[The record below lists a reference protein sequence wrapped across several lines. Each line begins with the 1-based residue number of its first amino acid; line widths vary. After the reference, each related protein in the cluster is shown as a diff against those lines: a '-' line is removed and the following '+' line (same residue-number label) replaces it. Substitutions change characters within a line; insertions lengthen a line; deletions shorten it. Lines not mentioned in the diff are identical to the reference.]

1 LKQASLS
8 QQAYDCIKQKIVS
21 LELPPGAVINEGR
34 LREELKLGRTPI
46 REALKQLALEKLVT
60 IVPRRGM
67 FVTDIRIN
75 DLGRLFEVRL
85 ELESLAARLAA
96 ERGSMAAWKRMEQ
109 ALSTLDE
116 ERADNET
123 LIAIDQDCHKIIY
136 EAANNVFLHDTL
148 VTYYAHS
155 LRLWYYFLADLAD
168 MTTAIIEHRRILDAL
183 RAGQPERAGRL
194 MAGHI
199 QAFHDEIQAV
209 MLGSV
214 VAGTAPA

>member
-1 LKQASLS
+1 MKPTSLS

-34 LREELKLGRTPI
+34 LQADLGLGRTPI

-67 FVTDIRIN
+67 FVTDIRIT

-85 ELESLAARLAA
+85 ELESLAAQLAA
-96 ERGSMAAWKRMEQ
+96 ERGSTAAWDRMERVL
-109 ALSTLDE
+109 AGLDADD
-116 ERADNET
+116 ADNET
-123 LIAIDQDCHKIIY
+123 LIAIDQACHHIIY
-136 EAANNVFLHDTL
+136 EAASNVFLHDTL
-148 VTYYAHS
+148 VTYYALS

-168 MTTAIIEHRRILDAL
+168 MTGAIVEHRHILDAL
-183 RAGQPERAGRL
+183 RARRADRAGLL
-194 MAGHI
+194 MARHI

-209 MLGSV
+209 MLGPA
-214 VAGTAPA
+214 VAGPA

>member
-1 LKQASLS
+1 MKQASLS

-34 LREELKLGRTPI
+34 LQRELNLGRTPI

-60 IVPRRGM
+60 IIPRRGM

-85 ELESLAARLAA
+85 ELESLAAHLAA
-96 ERGSMAAWKRMEQ
+96 ERGSAVAWRRMEQ
-109 ALSTLDE
+109 ALSELNEDS
-116 ERADNET
+116 ADNET
-123 LIAIDQDCHKIIY
+123 LIAIDQVCHKIIY

-148 VTYYAHS
+148 VTYYALS

-168 MTTAIIEHRRILDAL
+168 MTTAIVEHRRILDAL
-183 RAGQPERAGRL
+183 RAGHAERAGQL
-194 MAGHI
+194 MAKHI

-209 MLGSV
+209 MIGPA
-214 VAGTAPA
+214 VAGTAPN